1 MKILI
6 VSSCPTHPV
15 TAGNRKAILNQV
27 EIFRRLGHDVYF
39 LYIYVRPLL
48 GGDVDNLN
56 DLKNYWGNHL
66 FLYKMSTAE
75 HFIHLLIQRFRQ
87 CFNNGYLHVDD
98 YYPYRLDSL
107 IRRLNDTY
115 HFDCCIVNYYYLSKA
130 LLKTDIPKKGLY
142 THDYFA
148 FKGIL
153 VDNKNVGFNTTANDE
168 AKALQRAPHIFA
180 LNSEEAIYFSKLS
193 PKSKIYNTYCYYQ
206 YNSDDYRGN
215 KNLLFFSGDN
225 AFNLNGLKWFLDC
238 VFPEIVKEIPD
249 VKLIIGGSICRKIGS
264 YQSDN
269 IHLIG
274 FVEDPKDFYSRG
286 DIVINPTYQGTG
298 LKIKTF
304 EGISYDKVVIAH
316 PHSVKGIYNLENA
329 PIFSS
334 ESPIEWAK
342 FIKSVMCN
350 RDKIVEIKKQDKDYI
365 ASMNEFIITEYK
377 KFFNEK

>member
-6 VSSCPTHPV
+6 ISSCPTHPV

-27 EIFRRLGHDVYF
+27 EIFKRLGHDVYF
-39 LYIYVRPLL
+39 LYIYIRPLF
-48 GGDVDNLN
+48 GGNEHGLN
-56 DLKNYWGNHL
+56 ELKSYWGDHL
-66 FLYKMSTAE
+66 FLYEMSTFE
-75 HFIHLLIQRFRQ
+75 HLTHLLTQRFRQ
-87 CFNNGYLHVDD
+87 YFNNGYLHVDD
-98 YYPYRLDSL
+98 HYPYRLNAL
-107 IRRLNDTY
+107 INRLNNTY
-115 HFDCCIVNYYYLSKA
+115 HFDCCIVNYYYLSRA
-130 LLKTDIPKKGLY
+130 LVKTNIPKKGLY

-153 VDNKNVGFNTTANDE
+153 VGNKNVGFNTTANDE

-206 YNSDDYRGN
+206 YNSNEYIGN

-225 AFNLNGLKWFLDC
+225 VFNLNGLKWFLDY

-249 VKLIIGGSICRKIGS
+249 VKLIIGGSICKKIEN
-264 YQSDN
+264 YQSN
-269 IHLIG
+269 NVHLIG
-274 FVEDPKDFYSRG
+274 FVEDPKDFYNKG

-304 EGISYDKVVIAH
+304 EGISYDKVVVAH
-316 PHSVKGIYNLENA
+316 PHSIKGIYNLEKA
-329 PIFSS
+329 PIFAS

-342 FIKSVMCN
+342 FIKSVICN
-350 RDKIVEIKKQDKDYI
+350 KNRIAEIKRQDREYI
-365 ASMNEFIITEYK
+365 TNMNEFIVAEYD
-377 KFFNEK
+377 KFFNNK